1 MSQKNNKQN
10 KTNKKKLS
18 NKQKRTFG
26 IIGFTCL
33 IVLLIFILIIFLS
46 INTEKSDSKK
56 LYEQFNEYYSSN
68 TEKVV
73 LYFDSEDDKQVENNI
88 EISYLNQLSR
98 DYNFKYLK
106 LDLSKLS
113 KEKKNEIDS
122 KLGIKKYPSVAVLKN
137 KKVVAINEGFIESH
151 NLTNLLISVNILPK
165 DGKYKYISNIIFIDY
180 NKYKKIIDKKDT
192 NIIVIGQAGCQYC
205 YAVKPILNNISRAYD
220 VDVNYLDV
228 SDLSKNDLKELF
240 DKLPSLGYNDKS
252 LTTNDTFSMPTIL
265 LTKKGKIIKYI
276 QGEKTLEEY
285 IKLFKE
291 YNVIE

>member
-46 INTEKSDSKK
+46 INTKKSDSKK